1 MIETAA
7 SVIYYMEEIEE
18 PPPFRGEV
26 VFSHIGEDIGPET
39 SRSNLIPSFTSSS
52 AVSSEFSAI
61 KTESLSHARIIE
73 KQELNKLLADMNE
86 TE

>member
-1 MIETAA
+1 
-7 SVIYYMEEIEE
+7 MEEIVEE

-39 SRSNLIPSFTSSS
+39 SRSNLIPSFTSTN
-52 AVSSEFSAI
+52 AVSSEFATI
-61 KTESLSHARIIE
+61 KTESLSHARIID
-73 KQELNKLLADMNE
+73 KQELNNLLAGMNE

>member
-1 MIETAA
+1 
-7 SVIYYMEEIEE
+7 MEEIEE

-73 KQELNKLLADMNE
+73 KQPLQVIPIECNG
-86 TE
+86 